1 MANFS
6 IDNFQTEVRTRGLAR
21 PNRFE
26 ISFPVPKGLLN
37 SSERADPRVISLFCE
52 SANLPS
58 KTIGVKQQRIYG
70 PSYPR
75 PFSAEYGGEGI
86 TLTFLVDR
94 DMDVK
99 GFFDSWM
106 NIIVDPFQYFIHYP
120 DNYTVPILI
129 QQLDEND
136 DPTYS
141 VTLEDAFPR
150 SLALMELNNTAQN
163 SVHKLN
169 VTFVYR
175 RWFAYHRLPN
185 GLKYPEVWE
194 QSTKSPSNPLQN
206 LIIVDEPNRDQSASV
221 RATAPIVPNS
231 ISDNRN
237 TTSALNTLPKEFIDA
252 NTNVVEED
260 EEEEDEEDVSVSESL
275 PDQYI
280 EANTD

>member
-1 MANFS
+1 
-6 IDNFQTEVRTRGLAR
+6 
-21 PNRFE
+21 
-26 ISFPVPKGLLN
+26 
-37 SSERADPRVISLFCE
+37 
-52 SANLPS
+52 
-58 KTIGVKQQRIYG
+58 
-70 PSYPR
+70 
-75 PFSAEYGGEGI
+75 
-86 TLTFLVDR
+86 
-94 DMDVK
+94 
-99 GFFDSWM
+99 
-106 NIIVDPFQYFIHYP
+106 
-120 DNYTVPILI
+120 
-129 QQLDEND
+129 
-136 DPTYS
+136 
-141 VTLEDAFPR
+141 
-150 SLALMELNNTAQN
+150 
-163 SVHKLN
+163 
-169 VTFVYR
+169 VYR

>member
-26 ISFPVPKGLLN
+26 ISFPVPKGLFN
-37 SSERADPRVISLFCE
+37 SSEKADPRIISLFCE
-52 SANLPS
+52 SANIPS
-58 KTIGVKQQRIYG
+58 KNIGIKQQRIYG

-86 TLTFLVDR
+86 TMTFLIDR

-106 NIIVDPFQYFIHYP
+106 NIIVDPFQYFVHYP

-129 QQLDEND
+129 QQLGEND

-150 SLALMELNNTAQN
+150 SLALMELNNTSQN

-169 VTFVYR
+169 VTFAYR

-185 GLKYPEVWE
+185 GIRYPEVWE
-194 QSTKSPSNPLQN
+194 QLTTRPSDPLQT
-206 LIIVDEPNRDQSASV
+206 LKTADELNRDRSASV
-221 RATAPIVPNS
+221 RSTIPAVPNS
-231 ISDNRN
+231 IPNNRRN
-237 TTSALNTLPKEFIDA
+237 TSALDTLPNQYIDA
-252 NTNVVEED
+252 NTNVGNVED
-260 EEEEDEEDVSVSESL
+260 EEDEEDLIVSESL

-280 EANTD
+280 EANTN